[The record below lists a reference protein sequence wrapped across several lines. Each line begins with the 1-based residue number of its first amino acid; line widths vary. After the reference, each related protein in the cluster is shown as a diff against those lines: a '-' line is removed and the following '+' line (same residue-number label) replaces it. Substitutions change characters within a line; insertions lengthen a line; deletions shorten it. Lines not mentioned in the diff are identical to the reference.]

1 MARVPGRDRVQYSDE
16 SRDEARQEPD
26 PRALPSPP
34 CGEEGPFELPLP
46 SGERAG
52 VRGRAYGPPQA
63 FICGQVLSIQVY
75 VEVGSPL
82 GQPGGAVMLRIG
94 IVMIRVGSRIWNG

>member
-1 MARVPGRDRVQYSDE
+1 MARARRRGEGNEGHEDERGAEPQRD
-16 SRDEARQEPD
+16 
-26 PRALPSPP
+26 ALPSPP
-34 CGEEGPFELPLP
+34 CGGEGPFDPPLP